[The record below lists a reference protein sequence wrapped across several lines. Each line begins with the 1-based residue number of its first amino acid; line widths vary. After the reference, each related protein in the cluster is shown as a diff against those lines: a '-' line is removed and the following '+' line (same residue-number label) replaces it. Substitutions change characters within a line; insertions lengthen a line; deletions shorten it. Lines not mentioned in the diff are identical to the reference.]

1 MKSKKIVPYSIA
13 IAIFIIASLIY
24 FYPVLK
30 GQKIAQSDI
39 TQFQGMVKEINDF
52 RADKNT
58 EPYWT
63 GASFSGMPAYQIS
76 AYYPNDFV
84 RSLDKIVRFL
94 PRPADYTFLYFL
106 SFFVLMLALKVEW
119 RLAILGALSFGFS
132 TYLIIIFIPGH
143 NAKAHA
149 IAYMPLV
156 LAGVLWVFQKK
167 YVLGFFVTGLAMAL
181 EIYANHIQMTYYL
194 GFCLLILES

>member
-1 MKSKKIVPYSIA
+1 MNLKKGIPYIVA
-13 IAIFIIASLIY
+13 IAIFLLASVIY
-24 FYPVLK
+24 FYPLLQ

-39 TQFQGMVKEINDF
+39 TQFQGMAKEITDF
-52 RADKNT
+52 RAEKDS

-84 RSLDKIVRFL
+84 RVLDRTLRFL

-119 RLAILGALSFGFS
+119 RLAVLGALAFGFS

-149 IAYMPLV
+149 IAYICL
-156 LAGVLWVFQKK
+156 LFWRAFC
-167 YVLGFFVTGLAMAL
+167 GFFSINM
-181 EIYANHIQMTYYL
+181 Y
-194 GFCLLILES
+194 